1 MRIKYPALAKPGGV
15 ITIIILK
22 AIIFNIQKNNWQKTN
37 YPQFHFKTQNGLY
50 RQTSMTRNI
59 TFS

>member
-1 MRIKYPALAKPGGV
+1 MRIKYPALAQPGGV

-22 AIIFNIQKNNWQKTN
+22 AIIFNNNWQKTN